1 MKENRQWTVG
11 PPQIND
17 GGVAIELHRHPLHEV
32 VLIMGE
38 GELLSKRHGIVRT
51 SVDEEVAFN
60 DGKVLP
66 KQVSDKLWAFVFD
79 YHTVRNTGLE
89 TFLEDA

>member
-32 VLIMGE
+32 VLFME
-38 GELLSKRHGIVRT
+38 GRELLSKRHGIVRT
-51 SVDEEVAFN
+51 SVDEEAAFN

-79 YHTVRNTGLE
+79 YHTLRNTGLE
-89 TFLEDA
+89 TS